1 MLLKTLTAHS
11 EIRREKFDALTGL
24 RAIAV
29 TLVFIYHNRKYW
41 REDVH
46 GELIRLFNE
55 FHIGVSIF
63 FVLSG
68 FLIAFNYGDKI
79 FSNLKSYSNYIL
91 IRMARILPL
100 YWLILT
106 AYYLDPRFGKMDF
119 SALTY
124 TLTHGLSNK
133 YNLYA
138 IAQSWSLS
146 VEMCFYFLA
155 PLLFF
160 IERKKIVYLFVAAIS
175 IFLITWAAGEIWF
188 NVNGN
193 PNQFFSPINFLFNST
208 FPGRSLEFIA
218 GMLLAS
224 AVKKKMEILNWKYKT
239 LIGFLGIFL
248 TSYALGFFQ
257 NEVYRHGYEHP
268 IGRII
273 FMTILPFFIVLMI
286 AGLITEKTKI
296 QRFLSWRFLI
306 LLGNASYAFY
316 LIHISYVNIRMRE
329 IYLGPDRNFIFLW
342 ALSIILYLFFEKP
355 IYNGVRKLLKKN

>member
-1 MLLKTLTAHS
+1 MKTVTTHS

-46 GELIRLFNE
+46 PEIIRVFNE

-146 VEMCFYFLA
+146 VEMFFYFLA

-175 IFLITWAAGEIWF
+175 LFLITWAVGEIWF

-193 PNQFFSPINFLFNST
+193 PNQFFSPINFLFNSSIRRRYERVLGT
-208 FPGRSLEFIA
+208 LGGREN
-218 GMLLAS
+218 
-224 AVKKKMEILNWKYKT
+224 K
-239 LIGFLGIFL
+239 
-248 TSYALGFFQ
+248 
-257 NEVYRHGYEHP
+257 
-268 IGRII
+268 
-273 FMTILPFFIVLMI
+273 
-286 AGLITEKTKI
+286 
-296 QRFLSWRFLI
+296 
-306 LLGNASYAFY
+306 
-316 LIHISYVNIRMRE
+316 
-329 IYLGPDRNFIFLW
+329 
-342 ALSIILYLFFEKP
+342 
-355 IYNGVRKLLKKN
+355 